1 MKYFLFILFSISL
14 FSQSNRIF
22 MDGKFDDWSNIS
34 NGYVDVIG
42 DGSGIDFHSFY
53 VTNDENF
60 LYIKFKL
67 TPEIK
72 LQEIT
77 TENPT
82 LYIDGDNKSNTGLSV
97 NGLGA
102 ELKWNFGTRN
112 GSFIKS
118 STTSIR
124 YNKIQLRY
132 LPTVTATE
140 YELAI
145 GRNVK
150 PDNVNNL
157 FTSDTIKIL
166 FKNEKTNGDLMPN
179 TGEIFYYI
187 FDNTPVTPFEPIDI
201 TRADSSFL
209 RIMTYNVEFD
219 GLMDVNKQ
227 PMFQRIFNAIKP
239 DIITFNEFFNTSAE
253 QVKTVMNQIHP
264 LSGGASWNAIK
275 LDAGNVTISKFP
287 FKQHWVVAS
296 GQRITASLID
306 LASKYQNDILIINCH
321 LRCCTADD
329 IRQREADAIIAFL
342 RDAKTEGGLITLPY
356 KTPFMISGD
365 LNLVGFSQQLKTL
378 LTGDIVNTSTY
389 GTSGPPDWDSTSLE
403 DLYSYQTDKS
413 TAYTWRDDTQ
423 SYTPGRL
430 DFMIYSSSSMNVEKS
445 FILQT
450 EVMPV
455 DRLSLYGLNLTDTK
469 SASDHFPKIA
479 DFTFRITTGK
489 LENNIPV
496 KFALLQNY
504 PNPFNPSTTIGYTL
518 LAEGQVTLKVFD
530 VLGKEVAILVNE
542 VQHSGSY
549 SIDFDASSAAG
560 GLPSGIYFYQLSTGV
575 FKETKKLILMR

>member
-1 MKYFLFILFSISL
+1 
-14 FSQSNRIF
+14 
-22 MDGKFDDWSNIS
+22 MDGKFDDWENIS
-34 NGYVDVIG
+34 NGHVDSIG
-42 DGSGIDFHSFY
+42 DGTGIDFHSFY

-60 LYIKFKL
+60 LYLKFKL

-124 YNKIQLRY
+124 YSKIQLRY
-132 LPTVTATE
+132 LPTVTSTE

-150 PDNVNNL
+150 PDNVNSL

-166 FKNEKTNGDLMPN
+166 FKNEKSNGDLMPYS
-179 TGEIFYYI
+179 GEVFYYV
-187 FDNTPVTPFEPIDI
+187 FDNTPVIPYEPIDI
-201 TRADSSFL
+201 TRSDSSFL

-219 GLMDVNKQ
+219 GLMDVAKQ
-227 PMFQRIFNAIKP
+227 PMYQRILNAIKP
-239 DIITFNEFFNTSAE
+239 DVITFNEFFNTSAE

-264 LSGGASWNAIK
+264 LPGGVSWNAIK

-296 GQRITASLID
+296 GQRITASLIN

-329 IRQREADAIIAFL
+329 IRQQEADAIIAFL
-342 RDAKTEGGLITLPY
+342 RDAKTEGGFITLPY

-403 DLYSYQTDKS
+403 DLYSYQTDKP
-413 TAYTWRDDTQ
+413 TAYTWRDDAQ

-430 DFMIYSSSSMNVEKS
+430 DYMIYSNSSMNVEKS

-450 EVMPV
+450 EVMPSE
-455 DRLSLYGLNLTDTK
+455 RLSLYGLNLTDTK

-479 DFTFRITTGK
+479 DFTFRTTTGK
-489 LENNIPV
+489 LENNIPA
-496 KFALLQNY
+496 KFELLQNY
-504 PNPFNPSTTIGYTL
+504 PNPFNPSTTINYNL
-518 LAEGQVTLKVFD
+518 LEEGEVTLKVFD
-530 VLGKEVAILVNE
+530 VLGKEVATLVNE
-542 VQHSGSY
+542 VQHSARY
-549 SIDFDASSAAG
+549 SINFNAPRLAG
-560 GLPSGIYFYQLSTGV
+560 GIYFYQLKSGS
-575 FKETKKLILMR
+575 FIETKKLVLLR

>member
-1 MKYFLFILFSISL
+1 
-14 FSQSNRIF
+14 
-22 MDGKFDDWSNIS
+22 MDGKFDDWENIS
-34 NGYVDVIG
+34 NGYVDSIG
-42 DGSGIDFHSFY
+42 DGTGIDFHSFY

-124 YNKIQLRY
+124 YSKIQLRY
-132 LPTVTATE
+132 LPTVTSTE

-150 PDNVNNL
+150 PDNVNSL

-166 FKNEKTNGDLMPN
+166 FKNEKSNGDLMPN
-179 TGEIFYYI
+179 SGEVFYYV

-201 TRADSSFL
+201 TRSDSSFL

-219 GLMDVNKQ
+219 GLMDVSKQ
-227 PMFQRIFNAIKP
+227 PMYQRIFNAIKP
-239 DIITFNEFFNTSAE
+239 DVITFNEFFNTSAE
-253 QVKTVMNQIHP
+253 QVKAVMNQIHP
-264 LSGGASWNAIK
+264 LPGGVSWNAVK

-296 GQRITASLID
+296 GLRITASLID
-306 LASKYQNDILIINCH
+306 LSSKYQNDILIINCH

-389 GTSGPPDWDSTSLE
+389 GTSGPPDWDSTFLV
-403 DLYSYQTDKS
+403 DLYSYQTDKP
-413 TAYTWRDDTQ
+413 TAYTWRDDGG

-430 DFMIYSSSSMNVEKS
+430 DFMIYSNISMNVEKS

-479 DFTFRITTGK
+479 DFTFRTTTGK
-489 LENNIPV
+489 LENNIPA
-496 KFALLQNY
+496 KFELLQNY
-504 PNPFNPSTTIGYTL
+504 PNPFNPSTKISYILPVSGIVKLSVYNLIG
-518 LAEGQVTLKVFD
+518 E
-530 VLGKEVAILVNE
+530 EVAVLVNQYQSTGRQE
-542 VQHSGSY
+542 VV
-549 SIDFDASSAAG
+549 FNAENV
-560 GLPSGIYFYQLSTGV
+560 PSGVYFYRIIIGNYTATQ
-575 FKETKKLILMR
+575 KMILLN